1 MLRHSSLLSDF
12 CSWGSWAKGP
22 AVLLSLDRWTNDYV
36 YGEWVLRS
44 DCIPIRIQHQL
55 PSISN
60 SLFAQFAAL
69 DHVGP
74 QVRSRV
80 KRRSAFT
87 AFPFWPFCA
96 LLKHLGAF
104 IYIYIC
110 NNYTFVVFS
119 PPSAAKP
126 QWLQQI
132 DVICAE
138 CASAGWCHRIPH
150 THASSRRPGKAITS
164 ATVEISWDVWY
175 DTIIMNQYMI
185 QYDKIWYNYTSFS
198 LRSHSK
204 TLTNKI

>member
-104 IYIYIC
+104 IYIY
-110 NNYTFVVFS
+110 V
-119 PPSAAKP
+119 
-126 QWLQQI
+126 
-132 DVICAE
+132 
-138 CASAGWCHRIPH
+138 
-150 THASSRRPGKAITS
+150 
-164 ATVEISWDVWY
+164 
-175 DTIIMNQYMI
+175 TIIPLLCFRPHLQPNHNGFNRSTSSALNARAPGDATGFHTPMPAAEDLGRLSLRQQLRYREMFDMI
-185 QYDKIWYNYTSFS
+185 Q
-198 LRSHSK
+198 
-204 TLTNKI
+204 